1 MARTARTGRM
11 AHNRQSARAESPL
24 LPCGDSNWRAAR
36 LQGRCRPGGHYDVA
50 LSATVFKVELG
61 VSDVD
66 HGYYADHALTVA
78 RHPSETDERMVVRL
92 LAFGLRAHRLS
103 DVDGELAFG
112 PGLST
117 PGVPDLRLA
126 DYTGRILEWINVGQP
141 DERVLGKAASQADQ
155 VLLYPFAAGVATWWR
170 TVGPKVAG
178 LANLSVLQIPH
189 ESVQQLAQSVDR
201 RVSAQVMVIEGQ
213 VTMTVGGVD
222 VTFTPEPL
230 E

>member
-1 MARTARTGRM
+1 MAI
-11 AHNRQSARAESPL
+11 
-24 LPCGDSNWRAAR
+24 
-36 LQGRCRPGGHYDVA
+36 
-50 LSATVFKVELG
+50 SATIFKVELG
-61 VSDVD
+61 VSDID
-66 HGYYADHALTVA
+66 HGYYADHSLTVA

-92 LAFGLRAHRLS
+92 LAFGLRAQRLN

-112 PGLST
+112 AGLST

-155 VLLYPFAAGVATWWR
+155 VLLFPFAAGVATWWR

-178 LANLSVLQIPH
+178 LPNLSVVQIPH
-189 ESVQQLAQSVDR
+189 APVQQLALSVDR

-213 VTMTVGGVD
+213 VTMTLGGVD

-230 E
+230 Q

>member
-1 MARTARTGRM
+1 M
-11 AHNRQSARAESPL
+11 
-24 LPCGDSNWRAAR
+24 
-36 LQGRCRPGGHYDVA
+36 A

-61 VSDVD
+61 VADVD
-66 HGYYADHALTVA
+66 HGYYADHTLTVA

-103 DVDGELAFG
+103 EIDGELAFG

-117 PGVPDLRLA
+117 PGAPDLRLA

-141 DERVLGKAASQADQ
+141 DERALGKAVSQAEQ
-155 VLLYPFAAGVATWWR
+155 VLLFPFASGAATWWR

-178 LANLSVLQIPH
+178 MPNLTVVQIPH
-189 ESVQQLAQSVDR
+189 APVQQLAQTVDR
-201 RVSAQVMVIEGQ
+201 RVSAQVMVVEGQ

-222 VTFTPEPL
+222 ATFTPSPMG
-230 E
+230 

>member
-1 MARTARTGRM
+1 M
-11 AHNRQSARAESPL
+11 
-24 LPCGDSNWRAAR
+24 
-36 LQGRCRPGGHYDVA
+36 A

-66 HGYYADHALTVA
+66 HGYYADHTLTVA

-103 DVDGELAFG
+103 DIDGELAFG
-112 PGLST
+112 AGLST

-141 DERVLGKAASQADQ
+141 DERALGKAASQADQ
-155 VLLYPFAAGVATWWR
+155 VLLFPFAAGVATWWR

-178 LANLSVLQIPH
+178 LRNLSVVQIPH
-189 ESVQQLAQSVDR
+189 APVQQLAQTVDR

-230 E
+230 GCTPGARIWI

>member
-1 MARTARTGRM
+1 M
-11 AHNRQSARAESPL
+11 
-24 LPCGDSNWRAAR
+24 
-36 LQGRCRPGGHYDVA
+36 A

-66 HGYYADHALTVA
+66 HDYYADHTLTVA

-117 PGVPDLRLA
+117 PGVPDVRLA

-155 VLLYPFAAGVATWWR
+155 VLLFPFAAGVATWWR

-178 LANLSVLQIPH
+178 LPSLSVMQIPH
-189 ESVQQLAQSVDR
+189 APVQQLAQSVDR
-201 RVSAQVMVIEGQ
+201 RVAAQVMVIEGQ
-213 VTMTVGGVD
+213 VTMTIGGID
-222 VTFTPEPL
+222 VTFTPERL
-230 E
+230 Q

>member
-1 MARTARTGRM
+1 M
-11 AHNRQSARAESPL
+11 
-24 LPCGDSNWRAAR
+24 
-36 LQGRCRPGGHYDVA
+36 A
-50 LSATVFKVELG
+50 LSATVFKVELS

-66 HGYYADHALTVA
+66 HGYYADHTLTVA

-92 LAFGLRAHRLS
+92 LAFGLRAHRLG

-112 PGLST
+112 AGLST

-126 DYTGRILEWINVGQP
+126 DYTGRIVEWINVGQP

-155 VLLYPFAAGVATWWR
+155 VLLFPFAASAATWWG
-170 TVGPKVAG
+170 TVGPKVSG
-178 LANLSVLQIPH
+178 LKNLSVVRIPH
-189 ESVQQLAQSVDR
+189 APVQQLAEAVDR
-201 RVSAQVMVIEGQ
+201 RFSAQVMVMEGQ

-222 VTFTPEPL
+222 VTFTPEPM

>member
-1 MARTARTGRM
+1 M
-11 AHNRQSARAESPL
+11 
-24 LPCGDSNWRAAR
+24 
-36 LQGRCRPGGHYDVA
+36 A

-61 VSDVD
+61 VSDID

-78 RHPSETDERMVVRL
+78 RHPSENDERMVVRL

-103 DVDGELAFG
+103 DTDGELAFG

-117 PGVPDLRLA
+117 PGTPDLRLA

-141 DERVLGKAASQADQ
+141 DERALGKAVSQAER
-155 VLLYPFAAGVATWWR
+155 VLLFPFASGAATWWR

-178 LANLSVLQIPH
+178 MSNLSVVQIPH
-189 ESVQQLAQSVDR
+189 APVQQLARTVDR
-201 RVSAQVMVIEGQ
+201 RVSAQVMVLEGQ

-222 VTFTPEPL
+222 ATFTPSPME
-230 E
+230 

>member
-1 MARTARTGRM
+1 
-11 AHNRQSARAESPL
+11 
-24 LPCGDSNWRAAR
+24 
-36 LQGRCRPGGHYDVA
+36 VA

-66 HGYYADHALTVA
+66 HGYYADHTLTVA

-112 PGLST
+112 AGLST

-141 DERVLGKAASQADQ
+141 DERALGKAASKADQ
-155 VLLYPFAAGVATWWR
+155 VLLFPFAAGVATWWR

-178 LANLSVLQIPH
+178 LPNLSVVQIPH
-189 ESVQQLAQSVDR
+189 EPVQQLAQTVDR
-201 RVSAQVMVIEGQ
+201 RVAAQVMVMEGQ
-213 VTMTVGGVD
+213 VTMTLGGVD

>member
-1 MARTARTGRM
+1 M
-11 AHNRQSARAESPL
+11 
-24 LPCGDSNWRAAR
+24 
-36 LQGRCRPGGHYDVA
+36 A
-50 LSATVFKVELG
+50 LSATVFKVELR

-66 HGYYADHALTVA
+66 HGYYADHPLTVA

-112 PGLST
+112 AGLST

-126 DYTGRILEWINVGQP
+126 DFTGRILEWINVGQP
-141 DERVLGKAASQADQ
+141 DERVLAKAAGKADQ
-155 VLLYPFAAGVATWWR
+155 VLLFPFAAGVATWWR

-178 LANLSVLQIPH
+178 LPNLSVMQIPH
-189 ESVQQLAQSVDR
+189 APVQQLAQTVDR
-201 RVSAQVMVIEGQ
+201 RVAAQVMVMEGE
-213 VTMTVGGVD
+213 VSMTVGGVD

>member
-1 MARTARTGRM
+1 M
-11 AHNRQSARAESPL
+11 
-24 LPCGDSNWRAAR
+24 
-36 LQGRCRPGGHYDVA
+36 
-50 LSATVFKVELG
+50 FKVDLG

-66 HGYYADHALTVA
+66 HGYYADHSLTVA

-92 LAFGLRAHRLS
+92 LAFGLRAHRLG
-103 DVDGELAFG
+103 DVDGELTFG

-141 DERVLGKAASQADQ
+141 DERVLGKAVSRADQ
-155 VLLYPFAAGVATWWR
+155 VLLFPFAAGVATWWR

-178 LANLSVLQIPH
+178 LSNLSVVQVPH
-189 ESVQQLAQSVDR
+189 APVHRLAQAVER
-201 RVSAQVMVIEGQ
+201 RVSAQVMVLEGQ
-213 VTMTVGGVD
+213 VTMNIAGVD
-222 VTFTPEPL
+222 VTFTPKPL

>member
-1 MARTARTGRM
+1 M
-11 AHNRQSARAESPL
+11 
-24 LPCGDSNWRAAR
+24 
-36 LQGRCRPGGHYDVA
+36 A
-50 LSATVFKVELG
+50 LSATVFKGELG

-66 HGYYADHALTVA
+66 HGYYADHTLTVA

-103 DVDGELAFG
+103 GVDGELAFG

-126 DYTGRILEWINVGQP
+126 DYMGRILEWIDVGQP
-141 DERVLGKAASQADQ
+141 DGRALGKAASQAEQ

-178 LANLSVLQIPH
+178 CKNLSVVQIPH
-189 ESVQQLAQSVDR
+189 EPVRQLAQTVER
-201 RVSAQVMVIEGQ
+201 RVAAQVMVMEGQ
-213 VTMTVGGVD
+213 VTMTVGAVD

-230 E
+230 Q

>member
-1 MARTARTGRM
+1 M
-11 AHNRQSARAESPL
+11 
-24 LPCGDSNWRAAR
+24 
-36 LQGRCRPGGHYDVA
+36 
-50 LSATVFKVELG
+50 FKVELG

-103 DVDGELAFG
+103 DIDGELAFG
-112 PGLST
+112 AGLST

-155 VLLYPFAAGVATWWR
+155 VLEDCRGHAAMLFDQRDRFRALWER
-170 TVGPKVAG
+170 
-178 LANLSVLQIPH
+178 
-189 ESVQQLAQSVDR
+189 QS
-201 RVSAQVMVIEGQ
+201 
-213 VTMTVGGVD
+213 TT
-222 VTFTPEPL
+222 
-230 E
+230 

>member
-1 MARTARTGRM
+1 M
-11 AHNRQSARAESPL
+11 
-24 LPCGDSNWRAAR
+24 
-36 LQGRCRPGGHYDVA
+36 A

-66 HGYYADHALTVA
+66 HGYYADHTLTVA

-112 PGLST
+112 AGLST

-155 VLLYPFAAGVATWWR
+155 VLLFPFAAGVATWWR

-178 LANLSVLQIPH
+178 LPNLSVMQTPH
-189 ESVQQLAQSVDR
+189 APVQQLAQTVDR
-201 RVSAQVMVIEGQ
+201 RVSAQVMVMEGQ
-213 VTMTVGGVD
+213 VTMTVGDVD

-230 E
+230 Q

>member
-1 MARTARTGRM
+1 M
-11 AHNRQSARAESPL
+11 
-24 LPCGDSNWRAAR
+24 
-36 LQGRCRPGGHYDVA
+36 A

-66 HGYYADHALTVA
+66 HGYYADHTLTVA
-78 RHPSETDERMVVRL
+78 RHPSENDERMVVRL

-103 DVDGELAFG
+103 NNEGELTFG

-126 DYTGRILEWINVGQP
+126 DYTGRTLEWINVGQP
-141 DERVLGKAASQADQ
+141 DERVLGKAASQAEE
-155 VLLYPFAAGVATWWR
+155 VLLFPFAAGVPTWWR

-178 LANLSVLQIPH
+178 LRNLTVLQIPH
-189 ESVQQLAQSVDR
+189 TAVQELAQSVDR
-201 RVSAQVMVIEGQ
+201 RVSAQVMVMEGQ
-213 VTMTVGGVD
+213 VTMTVGLVD
-222 VTFTPEPL
+222 VTFTPELL

>member
-1 MARTARTGRM
+1 MARLLGR
-11 AHNRQSARAESPL
+11 R
-24 LPCGDSNWRAAR
+24 R
-36 LQGRCRPGGHYDVA
+36 LGGHYDVA

-78 RHPSETDERMVVRL
+78 RHPSENDERMVVRL

-103 DVDGELAFG
+103 DVDGELTFG

-117 PGVPDLRLA
+117 PGVPDVQLA

-141 DERVLGKAASQADQ
+141 DERALGKAAGQSEQ

-178 LANLSVLQIPH
+178 IPNLSVAQIPH
-189 ESVQQLAQSVDR
+189 ASVQQLAQSVER
-201 RVSAQVMVIEGQ
+201 RITAQVMVMEGQ

-222 VTFTPEPL
+222 VTFTPESL
-230 E
+230 Q

>member
-1 MARTARTGRM
+1 
-11 AHNRQSARAESPL
+11 
-24 LPCGDSNWRAAR
+24 
-36 LQGRCRPGGHYDVA
+36 
-50 LSATVFKVELG
+50 
-61 VSDVD
+61 
-66 HGYYADHALTVA
+66 
-78 RHPSETDERMVVRL
+78 MVVRL

-112 PGLST
+112 GAGLST

-141 DERVLGKAASQADQ
+141 DERALSKATSRADQ
-155 VLLYPFAAGVATWWR
+155 VLLFPFAAGVATWWR

-178 LANLSVLQIPH
+178 LPNLSVLQIPH
-189 ESVQQLAQSVDR
+189 APPVQQLAQTVDR
-201 RVSAQVMVIEGQ
+201 RVSAQVMVMEGQ

-222 VTFTPEPL
+222 VTFTPPQPL

>member
-1 MARTARTGRM
+1 M
-11 AHNRQSARAESPL
+11 
-24 LPCGDSNWRAAR
+24 
-36 LQGRCRPGGHYDVA
+36 A

-103 DVDGELAFG
+103 DADGELTFG
-112 PGLST
+112 PGLSS

-141 DERVLGKAASQADQ
+141 DERALSKAASQADQ
-155 VLLYPFAAGVATWWR
+155 VVLFPFAAGVATWWR

-178 LANLSVLQIPH
+178 LPNLSVVQIPH
-189 ESVQQLAQSVDR
+189 GPVQQLAQTVDR